1 MALLIFPIAVALGWL
16 IRSPIRAAAVTAAV
30 GLGALVVLVC
40 LWVAGTEVSP
50 LETIVLAI
58 GTPLS
63 AALAH
68 AVAKWR
74 DARRSTPVQS

>member
-1 MALLIFPIAVALGWL
+1 MAILIFPIAVVLGWL
-16 IRSPIRAAAVTAAV
+16 IRSPRRAAIVTAAL

-40 LWVAGTEVSP
+40 LSVAGAEVSP
-50 LETIVLAI
+50 IEMAVLAL

-68 AVAKWR
+68 AIAKWR
-74 DARRSTPVQS
+74 DARRPAADG